1 MKDKKIN
8 IRKMK
13 LDKNDI
19 LEYKEIRLDFLR
31 NDGEDSFY
39 TYEETKRWNIETFL
53 NYYNNNFN
61 SNLEYD
67 FLAIVEDL
75 DTNKFVGM

>member
-53 NYYNNNFN
+53 NYYNNNFIEIFIEIT
-61 SNLEYD
+61 L
-67 FLAIVEDL
+67 
-75 DTNKFVGM
+75 